1 MYMKHTHS
9 ISYNEEIVKKGI
21 SEWVSEY
28 GIDVFFEK
36 KNAFGYD
43 IFHTKTGAK
52 KPDLLFLWKDNVVL
66 VEVKYAE
73 SYSNVYDAFFQLIGY
88 YNDISTVK
96 IGNKQLSVTGFI
108 VATQYCKQ
116 GRLFQ
121 NEPLETYETFGD
133 GRKHAATNGYLPI
146 SEYKL
151 SEMFIRL
158 LWRATQKKGVFIG
171 ALLSSVLNY
180 PGSTPIPSI
189 LAKRD
194 GKQIFKEMRK

>member
-1 MYMKHTHS
+1 MKHTHS

-36 KNAFGYD
+36 KNIFGYD
-43 IFHTKTGAK
+43 LFHTKTDAK

-66 VEVKYAE
+66 VEVKCAE

-116 GRLFQ
+116 GRLFPK
-121 NEPLETYETFGD
+121 EPIETYPEFGD
-133 GRKHAATNGYLPI
+133 GRKRAAADGYLPF

-158 LWRATQKKGVFIG
+158 LWRYPKQKRNVFIG
-171 ALLSSVLNY
+171 GLFSSVLNC
-180 PGSTPIPSI
+180 PDSPAVPMI
-189 LAKRD
+189 LGKRN
-194 GKQIFKEMRK
+194 KQQIFKELSG